1 MPPQCRFPYV
11 MSVLNDTKL
20 KTCEDEFTD
29 PHCGLNAQIPWQ
41 KGHSCF
47 QDILLWSNITMYS
60 AAWKADGRTFERIG
74 YYDSTGSRWYNWHNV
89 FPNEKYRL
97 NGRKFRVL
105 TNIVC
110 NYQGESDF
118 YFIYIYILPM

>member
-1 MPPQCRFPYV
+1 MNLQ
-11 MSVLNDTKL
+11 T
-20 KTCEDEFTD
+20 
-29 PHCGLNAQIPWQ
+29 PHFCLNAQIPWQ

-60 AAWKADGRTFERIG
+60 AAWTADGRTFEMIG
-74 YYDSTGSRWYNWHNV
+74 YYDSTGSRWNNWHNV
-89 FPNEKYRL
+89 FPNEKYHL

-110 NYQGESDF
+110 NYNMDCSVKVEVPETTGFFSHSLKAF
-118 YFIYIYILPM
+118 VKT